1 MNDGPAIS
9 VRKTSVVLL
18 KAMGSFVAVC
28 IALGVYFDLINGRFS
43 GASFVAE
50 VLWIAGLLGP
60 LLIGGM
66 ASVWMGDRLRGSHW
80 ASSRVALR
88 VVLIA
93 LAFASGALTTAIA
106 IRLVVAHAPESVA
119 AHYSEMTST
128 LEAAT
133 ESIRAK
139 SR

>member
-1 MNDGPAIS
+1 MIS
-9 VRKTSVVLL
+9 TRKTSVVLL

-28 IALGVYFDLINGRFS
+28 IALGVYFDLVNGRFS

-60 LLIGGM
+60 LLVGGG
-66 ASVWMGDRLRGSHW
+66 AAVRMGDRLRGSQW
-80 ASSRVALR
+80 AASRVALR

-93 LAFASGALTTAIA
+93 LAFASGALTTAIV
-106 IRLVVAHAPESVA
+106 IRLIVSHAPDSVIE
-119 AHYSEMTST
+119 HYSEMTST

-133 ESIRAK
+133 EGIRPK